1 MKEDTRL
8 RKLEKK
14 VSRLEKK
21 VMDFMNE
28 WGPDVQRKRAERD
41 ERWDEMIRVLTIQ
54 ERDNERR
61 STE

>member
-41 ERWDEMIRVLTIQ
+41 ERWDEMVRVLTIQ
-54 ERDNERR
+54 ERNNER
-61 STE
+61 TNT